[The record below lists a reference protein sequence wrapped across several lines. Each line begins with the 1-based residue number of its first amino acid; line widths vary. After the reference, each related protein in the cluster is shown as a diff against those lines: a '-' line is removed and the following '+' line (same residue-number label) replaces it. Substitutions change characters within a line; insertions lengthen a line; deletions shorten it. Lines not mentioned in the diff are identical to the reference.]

1 MCYLN
6 RVQIITLVFDGLQF
20 GGIER
25 VGVEY
30 IKLLIGRNHSITVV
44 NLRPDLNS
52 MEKEIP
58 TEVKIIHIPFSRN
71 LAPQRYS
78 KLVRMSPV
86 GQIAFYACAIPVNI
100 IQKIYKMKYRKDVP
114 DTEIAIAF
122 SGHYNDLTFVSE
134 NFKTAKKIAWLHGD
148 ETSYNDIAPGYFSLY
163 KKIKNLVCLSE
174 KNDDKS
180 SEFNEKNGIN
190 KALIY
195 NPINLNGRVIDEKLI
210 KSLKQSYGD
219 FILMVGRMARDK
231 DQKTLICSLA
241 YLKKKYNLEKK
252 LVLVGDGPTRESLES
267 FVKEKQLG
275 KQVFFVGAHYDVQN
289 YYMAASVY
297 AHSSPA
303 EGLPTVLLEAMYYGL
318 PIASTNSE
326 PGVYEILR
334 KDCGLITPVG
344 DAEALADSIYK
355 LYTDETLVEEL
366 KANCQERIKQFMP
379 EHVISQFENYI
390 KTLK

>member
-1 MCYLN
+1 MN
-6 RVQIITLVFDGLQF
+6 ITFVFDGLQF

-30 IKLLIGRNHSITVV
+30 IKLLSDRNYAITVV
-44 NLRPDLNS
+44 NLRPNLNA

-58 TEVKIIHIPFSRN
+58 ANVRILHIPFSRN

-78 KLVRMSPV
+78 KLVRVLPM
-86 GQIAFYACAIPVNI
+86 GAIAFYICAIPVNAV
-100 IQKIYKMKYRKDVP
+100 QKIYKIKYKKNVP
-114 DTEIAIAF
+114 NAEIAIAF

-134 NFKTAKKIAWLHGD
+134 NFKDAKKIAWLHGN
-148 ETSYNDIAPGYFSLY
+148 ETSYNDIAPGYFALY

-180 SEFNEKNGIN
+180 EEFNEKNEIN

-195 NPINLNGRVIDEKLI
+195 NPINLEGRKIDEKLVE
-210 KSLKQSYGD
+210 SLKQRYGD
-219 FILMVGRMARDK
+219 FILMVGRMAKDK
-231 DQKTLICSLA
+231 DQATLIRALS
-241 YLKKKYNLEKK
+241 YLKEKYSLKKN
-252 LVLVGDGPTRESLES
+252 LVLVGDGSERESLEKL
-267 FVKEKQLG
+267 VQEKQLE
-275 KQVFFVGAHYDVQN
+275 KQVFFAGAHYDVQN
-289 YYMAASVY
+289 YYTAASVY

-334 KDCGLITPVG
+334 ENCGLITPVG
-344 DAEALADSIYK
+344 NAEALADSIYK
-355 LYTDETLVEEL
+355 LYTDKPLVEEL
-366 KANCQERIKQFMP
+366 KMNCQDRIKQFMP
-379 EHVISQFENYI
+379 EHVIMQFENYI